1 MILYVN
7 NNNKNDVNNN
17 NNNDNNDNNN
27 DNNKNDKNNK
37 YKQIFNLLVEKKVE
51 KRLFGLKCLEHPW
64 LQGKGAASSNVQ
76 VHVHVLSFHSIP
88 SS

>member
-7 NNNKNDVNNN
+7 NNNKNDVNY